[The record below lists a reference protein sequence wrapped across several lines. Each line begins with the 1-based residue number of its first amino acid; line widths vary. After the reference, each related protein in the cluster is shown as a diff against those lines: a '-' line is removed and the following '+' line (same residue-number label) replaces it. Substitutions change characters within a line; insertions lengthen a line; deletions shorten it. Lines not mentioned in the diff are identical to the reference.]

1 MGRARPG
8 NFEPAALG
16 LLEREE
22 ETPEEA
28 DRRRE
33 ALSTL
38 MRFALHR
45 PESAHGKRSA
55 VRVAR
60 RVTDASAGP
69 SDHEPA

>member
-8 NFEPAALG
+8 KFETEALW
-16 LLEREE
+16 LLEREAE
-22 ETPEEA
+22 APEEA
-28 DRRRE
+28 DRLRE

-38 MRFALHR
+38 MRFAVHR

-60 RVTDASAGP
+60 RVTDAS
-69 SDHEPA
+69 DHELA